1 MPEPIEIK
9 FYFAY
14 TSPFT
19 YLALEPAYALERSH
33 NVRVRF
39 IPYGVNIRKVYGDV
53 PTRGDRDQIKV
64 RYLYLDVRR
73 MAKERGVTIYPP
85 KRIYSAR
92 YAFYAGMCA
101 EDQGVFRPYADRV
114 FERFWKHELEVEDP
128 DALSAILREAGADP
142 AQFER
147 YIADEETQAKPRLRA
162 CYAEA
167 RADKVFGVP
176 TFVCDRELF
185 WGYDRIEWLIRK
197 LDMMGLRRSSQ
208 EVSELNR

>member
-1 MPEPIEIK
+1 MSAPLEIK

-53 PTRGDRDQIKV
+53 PTRSNRDQIKV

-73 MAKERGVTIYPP
+73 MAKERNVIIYPP

-92 YAFYAGMCA
+92 IAFYGGMCA
-101 EDQGVFRPYADRV
+101 EDDGLFRPYANRV
-114 FERFWKHELEVEDP
+114 FERFWKHDLDVENP
-128 DALSAILREAGADP
+128 AALSAILREIGACSTK
-142 AQFER
+142 FES
-147 YIADEETQAKPRLRA
+147 YIADEEAEAKPRLRA

-167 RADKVFGVP
+167 LGDKVFGVP
-176 TFVCDRELF
+176 TFVVDGELF
-185 WGYDRIEWLIRK
+185 WGYDRMDWIVRK
-197 LDMMGLRRSSQ
+197 LDAMGLRR
-208 EVSELNR
+208 